1 METDKNKRESGRLA
15 ALDHLGAV
23 RPEADHVLQEL
34 VNEVRSIFGTELC
47 MVNLTLSEV
56 QYFRAWSGDLP
67 ADLVETRQD
76 PRGRSMCQYT
86 VEAEMPFVVPDF
98 LDTERFKD
106 QFFCVH
112 YGIRFYA
119 GAPLITS
126 GGQAIGTLCVLDTRP
141 REFSE
146 EQTRMLKAFARAVV
160 GRLESLGALGREQS
174 AKEREVRHK
183 QELQRTLDAS
193 LDIIMTIGLDGMI
206 KSINQASK
214 TILGYEPEELVGRS
228 FMDLV
233 HPEDQD
239 LWVEP
244 TFAASE
250 VQTERFENRCKRKD
264 GNVSW
269 IEWNTQYF
277 SEEGVVYCVARDI
290 TERKEAEEERA
301 RLRGR
306 EQTAH
311 AEAEAARTR
320 LAAIL
325 DNLNEG
331 VLVASQEGRMLF
343 ANPAARAMMDTI
355 SSEMPE
361 DLPNPWEDFH
371 LPNAVTRCAQNREN
385 IEARVQYGETFLRV
399 RLECPADLDNRGDVL
414 VVIQDLSEGHR
425 LEANQQ
431 RFLANAAHQ
440 LRTPIMA
447 ILGAAELLVTGDYED
462 PTVRRS
468 LLNHIFAEGNR
479 MKRLSEVLLHLSRIG
494 WDSRNPNPE
503 SVSLRK
509 AGHHAAERIA
519 PLAENMGL
527 NILIEGDDHHVCADP
542 EWLQDV
548 LLALLNNAI
557 KHSHQGSEIKL
568 RIHNGAIIV
577 EDEGDGISSDDLP
590 YIFERFYRGDEGPEG
605 FGLGLLICRELTER
619 MGGMISVT
627 SHEEVGTAVKI
638 ELPEAHII
646 DD

>member
-1 METDKNKRESGRLA
+1 
-15 ALDHLGAV
+15 
-23 RPEADHVLQEL
+23 
-34 VNEVRSIFGTELC
+34 
-47 MVNLTLSEV
+47 
-56 QYFRAWSGDLP
+56 
-67 ADLVETRQD
+67 
-76 PRGRSMCQYT
+76 
-86 VEAEMPFVVPDF
+86 
-98 LDTERFKD
+98 
-106 QFFCVH
+106 
-112 YGIRFYA
+112 
-119 GAPLITS
+119 
-126 GGQAIGTLCVLDTRP
+126 
-141 REFSE
+141 
-146 EQTRMLKAFARAVV
+146 
-160 GRLESLGALGREQS
+160 
-174 AKEREVRHK
+174 
-183 QELQRTLDAS
+183 
-193 LDIIMTIGLDGMI
+193 MTIGIDGMI

-214 TILGYEPEELVGRS
+214 TILGYEPEGLVGRS

-233 HPEDQD
+233 HSEDQD

-244 TFAASE
+244 TFAANE

-264 GNVSW
+264 GNISW

-306 EQTAH
+306 EQAAH

-325 DNLNEG
+325 DNLSEG

-361 DLPNPWEDFH
+361 DLPNPWEDFN

-440 LRTPIMA
+440 LRTPTMA

-494 WDSRNPNPE
+494 WDSRNPNPQ

-542 EWLQDV
+542 EWLEDV

-568 RIHNGAIIV
+568 CIHNGAIIV

>member
-1 METDKNKRESGRLA
+1 METDKNERESGRLA
-15 ALDHLGAV
+15 ALDHLSAV

-67 ADLVETRQD
+67 ADLIKTRQD

-106 QFFCVH
+106 QYFCVH

-183 QELQRTLDAS
+183 QELQHTLDAS
-193 LDIIMTIGLDGMI
+193 LDIIMTIGIDGMI

-233 HPEDQD
+233 HSEDQD

-244 TFAASE
+244 TFAANE
-250 VQTERFENRCKRKD
+250 VQTERFENRCKRKN
-264 GNVSW
+264 GNISW

-306 EQTAH
+306 EQAAH

-361 DLPNPWEDFH
+361 DLPNPWEDFN

-440 LRTPIMA
+440 LRTPTMA

-494 WDSRNPNPE
+494 WDSRNPNLE

-568 RIHNGAIIV
+568 CIHNGAIIV